1 MKILSVRHAALP
13 ALLLPLIAAAQAAD
27 EQTMVVTAAPTTVSE
42 LDTPAAVSVVNGD
55 EMRQAAPRVNL
66 SESLGAVPGLQVQ
79 NRQNYAQDL
88 QLSIRGFGSR
98 STYGVRGL
106 RIYVDG
112 IPATMPDGQGQ
123 TSNIDIGSVDTIEV
137 LRGPFSALYGNS
149 SGGVINV
156 TSQTGT
162 QPPTVEASSYYGSF
176 GTWHYGM
183 KATGAVGDGSHAGD
197 VDYTVSTNRFTTHG
211 YRDHSGARKNLAN
224 ARLGVRINDVSKL
237 TLLLN
242 SVDIKANDAGG
253 LTADEWRDNPRQ
265 SPRGD
270 QYNTRKNTRQTQ
282 AGLRYERQLS
292 AQDDLSVMMYAGE
305 RETTQFQSIP
315 RAPQLKPSHAGGVID
330 LTRHYQGIDTRLT
343 HRGELLVPVTL
354 TAGLDYENMSER
366 RKGYEN
372 FVMVNGAP
380 QYGEQG
386 ALRRNERNLM
396 WNVDPYLQT
405 QWQLTDK
412 LSLDAG
418 VRYSSVWFDSNDYYI
433 TPGNGDDSGDA
444 SYHKWLPAGS
454 LKYALTD
461 AWNVYLSAGRG
472 FETPTINELSYRS
485 DNQSGLNF
493 GLKPSTNDTVEIG
506 SKTRIGN
513 GLFTAALFQTNTDN
527 EIVVDSSSG
536 GRTSYKNAGKT
547 RRQGVEL
554 GLDQQFGESWRLKA
568 AWTWLDATYRTNVC
582 DDASCNGNRIPGIA
596 RNMGYASFGYQPE
609 QGWYAGSDIRY
620 MSDIMANDENTA
632 KAPSWTVVGLTT
644 GYKWSYGRMDMDLFG
659 RIDNL
664 FDREYVGSVIVNE
677 SNGRYYEP
685 APGRN
690 YGIGMT
696 PAWRFKNRPPPP
708 PMPLAI
714 GGRSAFPG
722 RLFHRQADTRQRPA
736 LDTPPPS

>member
-123 TSNIDIGSVDTIEV
+123 TSNIDIGSVDTLEV

-270 QYNTRKNTRQTQ
+270 QYNTRKDTRQTQ

-305 RETTQFQSIP
+305 RETTQYQSIP

-472 FETPTINELSYRS
+472 FETPTINELSYRA

-513 GLFTAALFQTNTDN
+513 GLLTAALFQTDTDN

-547 RRQGVEL
+547 RRQGMEL

-582 DDASCNGNRIPGIA
+582 GDASCNGNRIPGIA

-659 RIDNL
+659 RVDNL

-690 YGIGMT
+690 YGIGLNL
-696 PAWRFKNRPPPP
+696 AWRFE
-708 PMPLAI
+708 
-714 GGRSAFPG
+714 
-722 RLFHRQADTRQRPA
+722 
-736 LDTPPPS
+736 

>member
-13 ALLLPLIAAAQAAD
+13 ALLLPLIAAAQTAD

-98 STYGVRGL
+98 STYGVLGL

-506 SKTRIGN
+506 SKTRLGN
-513 GLFTAALFQTNTDN
+513 GLLTAALFQTNTDN

-547 RRQGVEL
+547 RRQGMEL

-632 KAPSWTVVGLTT
+632 QAPSWTVVGLTT

-659 RIDNL
+659 RVDNL

-690 YGIGMT
+690 YGIGLNL
-696 PAWRFKNRPPPP
+696 AWRFE
-708 PMPLAI
+708 
-714 GGRSAFPG
+714 
-722 RLFHRQADTRQRPA
+722 
-736 LDTPPPS
+736 

>member
-149 SGGVINV
+149 SGGVINF

-547 RRQGVEL
+547 RRQGMEL

-690 YGIGMT
+690 YGIGLNL
-696 PAWRFKNRPPPP
+696 AWRFE
-708 PMPLAI
+708 
-714 GGRSAFPG
+714 
-722 RLFHRQADTRQRPA
+722 
-736 LDTPPPS
+736 

>member
-547 RRQGVEL
+547 RRQGMEL

-690 YGIGMT
+690 YGIGLNL
-696 PAWRFKNRPPPP
+696 AWR
-708 PMPLAI
+708 LE
-714 GGRSAFPG
+714 
-722 RLFHRQADTRQRPA
+722 
-736 LDTPPPS
+736 

>member
-1 MKILSVRHAALP
+1 MRHAALP

-137 LRGPFSALYGNS
+137 LRGPFSVLYGNS

-282 AGLRYERQLS
+282 AGLHYERQLS

-547 RRQGVEL
+547 RRQGMEL

-690 YGIGMT
+690 YGIGLNL
-696 PAWRFKNRPPPP
+696 AWRFE
-708 PMPLAI
+708 
-714 GGRSAFPG
+714 
-722 RLFHRQADTRQRPA
+722 
-736 LDTPPPS
+736 

>member
-1 MKILSVRHAALP
+1 MKILSVRHVALP

-162 QPPTVEASSYYGSF
+162 QPPTVEASSYYSSF

-547 RRQGVEL
+547 RRQGMEL

-620 MSDIMANDENTA
+620 MSDIMANDE
-632 KAPSWTVVGLTT
+632 K
-644 GYKWSYGRMDMDLFG
+644 
-659 RIDNL
+659 
-664 FDREYVGSVIVNE
+664 
-677 SNGRYYEP
+677 
-685 APGRN
+685 
-690 YGIGMT
+690 
-696 PAWRFKNRPPPP
+696 
-708 PMPLAI
+708 
-714 GGRSAFPG
+714 
-722 RLFHRQADTRQRPA
+722 HRQSA
-736 LDTPPPS
+736 LLDGGWPDDRL

>member
-27 EQTMVVTAAPTTVSE
+27 EQTMVVTAAPNTVSE

-547 RRQGVEL
+547 RRQGMEL

-690 YGIGMT
+690 YGIGMNL
-696 PAWRFKNRPPPP
+696 AWRFE
-708 PMPLAI
+708 
-714 GGRSAFPG
+714 
-722 RLFHRQADTRQRPA
+722 
-736 LDTPPPS
+736 

>member
-13 ALLLPLIAAAQAAD
+13 ALILPLIAAAQAAD

-547 RRQGVEL
+547 RRQGMEL

-677 SNGRYYEP
+677 S
-685 APGRN
+685 
-690 YGIGMT
+690 
-696 PAWRFKNRPPPP
+696 
-708 PMPLAI
+708 
-714 GGRSAFPG
+714 
-722 RLFHRQADTRQRPA
+722 
-736 LDTPPPS
+736 

>member
-27 EQTMVVTAAPTTVSE
+27 EQTIVVTAAPTTVSE

-547 RRQGVEL
+547 RRQGMEL

-690 YGIGMT
+690 YGIGLNL
-696 PAWRFKNRPPPP
+696 AWRFE
-708 PMPLAI
+708 
-714 GGRSAFPG
+714 
-722 RLFHRQADTRQRPA
+722 
-736 LDTPPPS
+736 

>member
-55 EMRQAAPRVNL
+55 EMREAAPRVNL

-253 LTADEWRDNPRQ
+253 LTADEWRDNPSQ

-547 RRQGVEL
+547 RRQGMEL

-690 YGIGMT
+690 YGIGLNL
-696 PAWRFKNRPPPP
+696 AWRFE
-708 PMPLAI
+708 
-714 GGRSAFPG
+714 
-722 RLFHRQADTRQRPA
+722 
-736 LDTPPPS
+736 

>member
-1 MKILSVRHAALP
+1 MKILSVRHVALP

-66 SESLGAVPGLQVQ
+66 SESLGAVPGQQVQ

-547 RRQGVEL
+547 RRQGMEL

-690 YGIGMT
+690 YGIGLNL
-696 PAWRFKNRPPPP
+696 AWRFE
-708 PMPLAI
+708 
-714 GGRSAFPG
+714 
-722 RLFHRQADTRQRPA
+722 
-736 LDTPPPS
+736 

>member
-13 ALLLPLIAAAQAAD
+13 ALLLPLIAAAQTAD

-270 QYNTRKNTRQTQ
+270 QYNTRKNTWQTQ

-506 SKTRIGN
+506 SKTRLGN
-513 GLFTAALFQTNTDN
+513 GLLTAALFQTNTDN

-547 RRQGVEL
+547 RRQGMEL

-659 RIDNL
+659 RVDNL

-690 YGIGMT
+690 YGIGLNL
-696 PAWRFKNRPPPP
+696 AWRFE
-708 PMPLAI
+708 
-714 GGRSAFPG
+714 
-722 RLFHRQADTRQRPA
+722 
-736 LDTPPPS
+736 

>member
-66 SESLGAVPGLQVQ
+66 SESLGAVPGLQMQ

-433 TPGNGDDSGDA
+433 TPGNGDDS
-444 SYHKWLPAGS
+444 YHKWLPAGS

-547 RRQGVEL
+547 RRQGMEL

-690 YGIGMT
+690 YGIGLNL
-696 PAWRFKNRPPPP
+696 AWRFE
-708 PMPLAI
+708 
-714 GGRSAFPG
+714 
-722 RLFHRQADTRQRPA
+722 
-736 LDTPPPS
+736 

>member
-1 MKILSVRHAALP
+1 MKILSVRHVALP

-137 LRGPFSALYGNS
+137 LRGPFSPLYGNS

-547 RRQGVEL
+547 RRQGMEL

-690 YGIGMT
+690 YGIGLNL
-696 PAWRFKNRPPPP
+696 AWRFE
-708 PMPLAI
+708 
-714 GGRSAFPG
+714 
-722 RLFHRQADTRQRPA
+722 
-736 LDTPPPS
+736 

>member
-1 MKILSVRHAALP
+1 MRHAALP
-13 ALLLPLIAAAQAAD
+13 ALLLPLIAAAQTAD

-396 WNVDPYLQT
+396 WNIDPYLQT

-506 SKTRIGN
+506 SKTRLGN
-513 GLFTAALFQTNTDN
+513 GLLTAALFQTNTDN

-547 RRQGVEL
+547 RRQGMEL

-659 RIDNL
+659 RVDNL

-690 YGIGMT
+690 YGIGLNL
-696 PAWRFKNRPPPP
+696 AWRFE
-708 PMPLAI
+708 
-714 GGRSAFPG
+714 
-722 RLFHRQADTRQRPA
+722 
-736 LDTPPPS
+736 

>member
-13 ALLLPLIAAAQAAD
+13 ALLLPLIAAAQTAD

-253 LTADEWRDNPRQ
+253 LTADDWRDNPRQ

-506 SKTRIGN
+506 SKTRLGN
-513 GLFTAALFQTNTDN
+513 GLLTAALFQTNTDN

-547 RRQGVEL
+547 RRQGMEL
-554 GLDQQFGESWRLKA
+554 GLNQQFGESWRLKA

-659 RIDNL
+659 RVDNL

-690 YGIGMT
+690 YGIGLNL
-696 PAWRFKNRPPPP
+696 AWRFE
-708 PMPLAI
+708 
-714 GGRSAFPG
+714 
-722 RLFHRQADTRQRPA
+722 
-736 LDTPPPS
+736 

>member
-13 ALLLPLIAAAQAAD
+13 ALLLPLIAAAQTAD

-315 RAPQLKPSHAGGVID
+315 RTPQLKPSHAGGVID

-461 AWNVYLSAGRG
+461 AWNFYLSAGRG

-506 SKTRIGN
+506 SKTRLGN
-513 GLFTAALFQTNTDN
+513 GLLTAALFQTNTDN

-547 RRQGVEL
+547 RRQGMEL

-659 RIDNL
+659 RVDNL

-690 YGIGMT
+690 YGIGLNL
-696 PAWRFKNRPPPP
+696 AWRFE
-708 PMPLAI
+708 
-714 GGRSAFPG
+714 
-722 RLFHRQADTRQRPA
+722 
-736 LDTPPPS
+736 

>member
-13 ALLLPLIAAAQAAD
+13 ALLLPLIAAAQTAD

-506 SKTRIGN
+506 SKTRLGN
-513 GLFTAALFQTNTDN
+513 GLLTAALFQTNTDN
-527 EIVVDSSSG
+527 EIVVNSSSG

-547 RRQGVEL
+547 RRQGMEL

-659 RIDNL
+659 RVDNL

-690 YGIGMT
+690 YGIGLNL
-696 PAWRFKNRPPPP
+696 AWRFE
-708 PMPLAI
+708 
-714 GGRSAFPG
+714 
-722 RLFHRQADTRQRPA
+722 
-736 LDTPPPS
+736 

>member
-485 DNQSGLNF
+485 DNKSGLNF

-547 RRQGVEL
+547 RRQGMEL

-690 YGIGMT
+690 YGIGLNL
-696 PAWRFKNRPPPP
+696 AWRFE
-708 PMPLAI
+708 
-714 GGRSAFPG
+714 
-722 RLFHRQADTRQRPA
+722 
-736 LDTPPPS
+736 

>member
-27 EQTMVVTAAPTTVSE
+27 EQTMVVTAAPTMVSE

-315 RAPQLKPSHAGGVID
+315 RTPQLKPSHAGGVID

-396 WNVDPYLQT
+396 WNIDPYLQT

-547 RRQGVEL
+547 RRQGMEL

-690 YGIGMT
+690 YGIGLNL
-696 PAWRFKNRPPPP
+696 AWRFE
-708 PMPLAI
+708 
-714 GGRSAFPG
+714 
-722 RLFHRQADTRQRPA
+722 
-736 LDTPPPS
+736 

>member
-13 ALLLPLIAAAQAAD
+13 ALLLPLIAAAQTAD

-506 SKTRIGN
+506 SKTRLGN
-513 GLFTAALFQTNTDN
+513 GLLTAALFQTNTDN

-547 RRQGVEL
+547 RRQGMEL

-659 RIDNL
+659 RVDNL
-664 FDREYVGSVIVNE
+664 FDRKYVGSVIVNE

-690 YGIGMT
+690 YGIGLNL
-696 PAWRFKNRPPPP
+696 AWRFE
-708 PMPLAI
+708 
-714 GGRSAFPG
+714 
-722 RLFHRQADTRQRPA
+722 
-736 LDTPPPS
+736 

>member
-366 RKGYEN
+366 RKRYEN

-547 RRQGVEL
+547 RRQGMEL

-659 RIDNL
+659 RINNL

-690 YGIGMT
+690 YGIGLNL
-696 PAWRFKNRPPPP
+696 AWRFE
-708 PMPLAI
+708 
-714 GGRSAFPG
+714 
-722 RLFHRQADTRQRPA
+722 
-736 LDTPPPS
+736 

>member
-1 MKILSVRHAALP
+1 MKILSVRHVALP

-527 EIVVDSSSG
+527 EIVVDSSSC

-547 RRQGVEL
+547 RRQGMEL

-690 YGIGMT
+690 YGIGLNL
-696 PAWRFKNRPPPP
+696 AWRFE
-708 PMPLAI
+708 
-714 GGRSAFPG
+714 
-722 RLFHRQADTRQRPA
+722 
-736 LDTPPPS
+736 

>member
-149 SGGVINV
+149 SGRVINV

-547 RRQGVEL
+547 RRQGMEL

-690 YGIGMT
+690 YGIGLNL
-696 PAWRFKNRPPPP
+696 AWRFE
-708 PMPLAI
+708 
-714 GGRSAFPG
+714 
-722 RLFHRQADTRQRPA
+722 
-736 LDTPPPS
+736 

>member
-13 ALLLPLIAAAQAAD
+13 ALLLPLIAAAQTAD

-315 RAPQLKPSHAGGVID
+315 RTPQLKPSHAGGVID

-396 WNVDPYLQT
+396 WNIDPYLQT

-506 SKTRIGN
+506 SKTRLGN
-513 GLFTAALFQTNTDN
+513 GLLTAALFQTNTDN

-547 RRQGVEL
+547 RRQGMEL
-554 GLDQQFGESWRLKA
+554 GMDQQFGESWRLKA

-659 RIDNL
+659 RVDNL

-690 YGIGMT
+690 YGIGLNL
-696 PAWRFKNRPPPP
+696 AWRFE
-708 PMPLAI
+708 
-714 GGRSAFPG
+714 
-722 RLFHRQADTRQRPA
+722 
-736 LDTPPPS
+736 

>member
-1 MKILSVRHAALP
+1 MKILSVRHVALP

-354 TAGLDYENMSER
+354 TAGLNYENMSER

-547 RRQGVEL
+547 RRQGMEL

-690 YGIGMT
+690 YGIGLNL
-696 PAWRFKNRPPPP
+696 AWRFE
-708 PMPLAI
+708 
-714 GGRSAFPG
+714 
-722 RLFHRQADTRQRPA
+722 
-736 LDTPPPS
+736 

>member
-1 MKILSVRHAALP
+1 MKILSVRHVALP

-88 QLSIRGFGSR
+88 QLSIRGFGLR

-547 RRQGVEL
+547 RRQGMEL

-690 YGIGMT
+690 YGIGLNL
-696 PAWRFKNRPPPP
+696 AWRFE
-708 PMPLAI
+708 
-714 GGRSAFPG
+714 
-722 RLFHRQADTRQRPA
+722 
-736 LDTPPPS
+736 

>member
-13 ALLLPLIAAAQAAD
+13 ALLLPLIAAAQTAD

-79 NRQNYAQDL
+79 NRQNHAQDL

-506 SKTRIGN
+506 SKTRLGN
-513 GLFTAALFQTNTDN
+513 GLLTAALFQTNTDN

-547 RRQGVEL
+547 RRQGMEL

-596 RNMGYASFGYQPE
+596 RNMGYASFGYQLE

-659 RIDNL
+659 RVDNL

-690 YGIGMT
+690 YGIGLNL
-696 PAWRFKNRPPPP
+696 AWRFE
-708 PMPLAI
+708 
-714 GGRSAFPG
+714 
-722 RLFHRQADTRQRPA
+722 
-736 LDTPPPS
+736 

>member
-547 RRQGVEL
+547 RRQGMEL
-554 GLDQQFGESWRLKA
+554 GLDQQFG
-568 AWTWLDATYRTNVC
+568 
-582 DDASCNGNRIPGIA
+582 
-596 RNMGYASFGYQPE
+596 
-609 QGWYAGSDIRY
+609 
-620 MSDIMANDENTA
+620 
-632 KAPSWTVVGLTT
+632 
-644 GYKWSYGRMDMDLFG
+644 
-659 RIDNL
+659 
-664 FDREYVGSVIVNE
+664 
-677 SNGRYYEP
+677 
-685 APGRN
+685 
-690 YGIGMT
+690 
-696 PAWRFKNRPPPP
+696 
-708 PMPLAI
+708 
-714 GGRSAFPG
+714 
-722 RLFHRQADTRQRPA
+722 
-736 LDTPPPS
+736 